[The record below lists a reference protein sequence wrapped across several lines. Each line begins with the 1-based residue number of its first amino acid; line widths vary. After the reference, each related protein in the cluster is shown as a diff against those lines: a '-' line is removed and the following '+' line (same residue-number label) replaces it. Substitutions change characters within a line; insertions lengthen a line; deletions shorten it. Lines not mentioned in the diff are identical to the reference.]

1 MIALAFGLLALR
13 GVTANTPVGPDAT
26 RHVMNGAFLYDLVR
40 NGKLS
45 APLEFGVYYYSRL
58 PSLSLPYHPPLFPA
72 FEALSFIGFGV
83 QALTPRV
90 LVALATASSAYLYYR
105 LVVRTYGSAALA
117 AASTIGF
124 FMLRGSQYLAR
135 DVMLEFP
142 MLVFVLGAMHCVV
155 GLDRTSPLRRGLA
168 FGFLAGAAMWT
179 KQSAVF
185 IGLVPF
191 LYGGISAQ
199 WSLLR
204 ARALWVST
212 ALLAMAAVGLLLV
225 SSPPGRIA
233 PPQVVGLDGFV
244 SSLGLSLT
252 FYSRWIWSDLGPLA
266 IVAVAVFLLG
276 LVSVR
281 GKSGAVRPGD
291 ALYIAWGLAAVVP
304 LLLAENHAGRYL
316 FVLYPCLVVLA
327 CAGLLRLGRWILPRP
342 WASVAL
348 VVLVVA
354 WAVVQLATAKP
365 LEAHVEGPAE
375 AARQIVAA
383 GSRRVLYCGGKTNGH
398 FIFEVRQLDP
408 NLRTIVI
415 RCDKLPPELFYS
427 QARLERFAHRYGI
440 DHVVLEQST
449 NSSPW
454 DGLETELMPP
464 LFLEGDIAMAVPG
477 TRGRL
482 RVYRFAHP
490 SPNPVN
496 TLVVP
501 LGKRGPEP
509 MEFTLRF

>member
-40 NGKLS
+40 TGKLS

-72 FEALSFIGFGV
+72 FEALSFFGFGV

-90 LVALATASSAYLYYR
+90 LVALATAVSAYLYYR

-142 MLVFVLGAMHCVV
+142 MLVFVLGAMHCLV

-199 WSLLR
+199 WSILR

-244 SSLGLSLT
+244 SSL
-252 FYSRWIWSDLGPLA
+252 D
-266 IVAVAVFLLG
+266 
-276 LVSVR
+276 SV
-281 GKSGAVRPGD
+281 
-291 ALYIAWGLAAVVP
+291 
-304 LLLAENHAGRYL
+304 
-316 FVLYPCLVVLA
+316 
-327 CAGLLRLGRWILPRP
+327 LPSIR
-342 WASVAL
+342 
-348 VVLVVA
+348 
-354 WAVVQLATAKP
+354 
-365 LEAHVEGPAE
+365 
-375 AARQIVAA
+375 A
-383 GSRRVLYCGGKTNGH
+383 GSGPIWDHWPLSRSLYFFSGSCSQSEGNRVRSVPVMRSTSRGAWPPSCRSCWPRTTPVGTSSSCIPASWCWRAPGCCGLGGGSCRDRGHPWPWLSRSSRGPSCSWRRPSHWRRTSRARPRRLARSSRRDLRRVLYCGGKTNGH

-415 RCDKLPPELFYS
+415 RCDKLPQSCFT
-427 QARLERFAHRYGI
+427 ARRDSSGSRIDMVSITWSSSRARTRVLGMASRRSSCLRCSWRGI
-440 DHVVLEQST
+440 SRWPFL
-449 NSSPW
+449 
-454 DGLETELMPP
+454 GLVED
-464 LFLEGDIAMAVPG
+464 F
-477 TRGRL
+477 
-482 RVYRFAHP
+482 VYIGSRILP
-490 SPNPVN
+490 
-496 TLVVP
+496 
-501 LGKRGPEP
+501 RI
-509 MEFTLRF
+509 R